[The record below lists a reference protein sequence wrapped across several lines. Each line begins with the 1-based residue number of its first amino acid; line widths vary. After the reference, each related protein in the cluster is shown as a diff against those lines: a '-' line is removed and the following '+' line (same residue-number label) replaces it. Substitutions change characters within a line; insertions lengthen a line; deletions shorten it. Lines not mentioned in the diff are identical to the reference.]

1 MTHNMMALTIFLLV
15 FLWAIIEDMMT
26 WHQSFQRS
34 EKIVNKNKPVK
45 ILWKSHVFTA
55 CEKALFLLNWKEKYF
70 FTGCEKWLFH
80 RIFTGVF
87 SKAFCMGSFLN
98 HLKDT
103 YNSHRFFCLL
113 PNSLNSW
120 AEPPHYQRFCRGR
133 LTSAKI
139 EWTKDSTGP
148 KQEHLRKLLGP
159 SKDFAIVYC
168 FSLNDHWK
176 LFESF
181 QVSILQRINLLS
193 LSKDWAIVSVSWQS
207 CLNPEPLHLLK
218 KGFNLRRDRSHQQL
232 WNWLQT
238 DFSTVAGKI
247 YWHLHVFLW
256 DMFWLLQ
263 KIELLL
269 CVIPSKDQS
278 TVLVRS
284 QTLTNPSKEC
294 FLMSWP
300 NSDKSFKGLFFKRW
314 FIFLWLCGSTLFDS
328 SLDCFQSHCFQA
340 QVQDSV
346 ALWGCHLALAAV
358 EAVA

>member
-139 EWTKDSTGP
+139 EWTKDSTG
-148 KQEHLRKLLGP
+148 LVLT
-159 SKDFAIVYC
+159 
-168 FSLNDHWK
+168 
-176 LFESF
+176 
-181 QVSILQRINLLS
+181 
-193 LSKDWAIVSVSWQS
+193 
-207 CLNPEPLHLLK
+207 
-218 KGFNLRRDRSHQQL
+218 
-232 WNWLQT
+232 QT
-238 DFSTVAGKI
+238 RTSG
-247 YWHLHVFLW
+247 
-256 DMFWLLQ
+256 
-263 KIELLL
+263 
-269 CVIPSKDQS
+269 
-278 TVLVRS
+278 
-284 QTLTNPSKEC
+284 
-294 FLMSWP
+294 
-300 NSDKSFKGLFFKRW
+300 
-314 FIFLWLCGSTLFDS
+314 
-328 SLDCFQSHCFQA
+328 
-340 QVQDSV
+340 
-346 ALWGCHLALAAV
+346 
-358 EAVA
+358 